1 MGGSSGGQQQQQ
13 TAQDQTLN
21 PNSAAVPG
29 YGYLAGSMQNQ
40 MDAPVGYF
48 PGAGYVGPSNLTQ
61 QAVGMNADAGQ
72 QYGQAGNMVQNAA
85 MAGYGA
91 VPGMFNVANQAGQN
105 YGFLSRAADVA
116 NNPYVQNQL
125 RANSQAAMGT
135 LGQMM
140 PTVNSGAASVNAMG
154 SGRHGLMQGS
164 AISGTLNNLMQQNTG
179 LMTSAYGQGLGAQQY
194 ALGQTGQMQNNL
206 SMPYNYMGQLGQMY
220 GQGAGLRAQGGQIM
234 GQAGTNVEQYQQ
246 QALQDAMNRY
256 AYQYQEPYQRN
267 QNTMEYLNAMAPT
280 GVQRGMSTQQAQG
293 GGGGRNVGQMIGGA
307 AMMVGGAY
315 TGNPALVA
323 GGASMAGQGYASSDR
338 RLKRN
343 IKQIGKTAG
352 GINIYSFDYVWGQPA
367 VGVMS
372 DEVDPSWVK
381 QDEFG
386 FDMVD
391 YSKVR

>member
-1 MGGSSGGQQQQQ
+1 MGGGGSKPAQTQ
-13 TAQDQTLN
+13 TAQDQTFN
-21 PNSAAVPG
+21 PNPAATPG

-48 PGAGYVGPSNLTQ
+48 PGQGYIGPSGLTQ
-61 QAVGMNADAGQ
+61 QGVGMAAQGGQ
-72 QYGQAGNMVQNAA
+72 EYGQAGNMMQNAA
-85 MAGYGA
+85 MSGYGA
-91 VPGMFNVANQAGQN
+91 VPGMMGVNNQAMQN
-105 YGFLSRAADVA
+105 YGFLSNAADVA

-125 RANSQAAMGT
+125 RANSMQAMGT

-140 PTVNSGAASVNAMG
+140 PTVNAGAAGVNSMG
-154 SGRHGLMQGS
+154 SSRHGLMQGS
-164 AISGTLNNLMQQNTG
+164 AISGTMNNLMQQNTG
-179 LMTSAYGQGLGAQQY
+179 LMTNAYGQGLGAQQA
-194 ALGQTGQMQNNL
+194 ALGMTGAMHQNL
-206 SMPYNYMGQLGQMY
+206 GAPANYMGQLGQMY
-220 GQGAGLRAQGGQIM
+220 GQGAGLRGQGAQM
-234 GQAGTNVEQYQQ
+234 LGQAGNTVEQYQQ

-267 QNTMEYLNAMAPT
+267 QNTMEYLNALSPT
-280 GVQRGMSTQQAQG
+280 GVNRGMSTQQGAG

-315 TGNPALVA
+315 TGNPALMA
-323 GGASMAGQGYASSDR
+323 GGASMAGQGYSSSDR

-343 IKQIGKTAG
+343 IKPIGKTAG
-352 GINIYSFDYVWGQPA
+352 GINVYSFDYIWGQPA